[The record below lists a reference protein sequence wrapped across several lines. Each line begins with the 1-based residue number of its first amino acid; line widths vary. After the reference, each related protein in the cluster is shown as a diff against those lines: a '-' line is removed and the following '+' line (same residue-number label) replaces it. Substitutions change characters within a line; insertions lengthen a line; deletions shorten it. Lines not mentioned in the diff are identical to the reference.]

1 LFVREHRSRED
12 MSVTHPV
19 LTVEH
24 LGVTFGNA
32 EVLRDISFT
41 LDHGEL
47 VGLVGPNGAGKSTLM
62 RAICGLIPHHGSV
75 QLGEVHCQHH
85 RDRLGLGFIP
95 QRDDIDPQF
104 PISVRELVGAG
115 RRHYRSLFARSSRD
129 DAAAIDTAIDRVGLG
144 DKRYEHIGTL
154 SGGQL
159 QRALLARALAQQ
171 SDVLLLDEA
180 LSGVDTPTTHE
191 LFHLFRE
198 LANDGRTLVVSTH
211 DLGLARTHF
220 DRCLAVNGKLVADGV
235 PADVLSPAVLDST
248 FGAKPWDC

>member
-1 LFVREHRSRED
+1 
-12 MSVTHPV
+12 MSHPV
-19 LTVEH
+19 LQVDH
-24 LGVTFGNA
+24 LGVHFGST

-41 LDHGEL
+41 LTHGEL
-47 VGLVGPNGAGKSTLM
+47 IGLVGPNGAGKSTLM
-62 RAICGLIPHHGSV
+62 RAICGLVPHDGVV
-75 QLGEVHCQHH
+75 QLGEVHCHTH

-115 RRHYRSLFARSSRD
+115 RRRFRSLFARTARREWVEVD
-129 DAAAIDTAIDRVGLG
+129 AAIDKVGLS
-144 DKRYEHIGTL
+144 DKREAHIGTL

-159 QRALLARALAQQ
+159 QRALLARSLAQQ

-198 LANDGRTLVVSTH
+198 LTHEGRTVVVSTH

-220 DRCLAVNGKLVADGV
+220 DRCLAVNGTLVADGS
-235 PADVLSPAVLDST
+235 PDEVLSAAVLDAT
-248 FGAKPWDC
+248 FGAKPWDCA

>member
-1 LFVREHRSRED
+1 
-12 MSVTHPV
+12 MSHPV
-19 LTVEH
+19 LTVDG
-24 LGVTFGNA
+24 LGVHFGA
-32 EVLRDISFT
+32 TEVLRDISFT
-41 LDHGEL
+41 LGRGEL

-62 RAICGLIPHHGSV
+62 RAICGLIPHQGSV
-75 QLGEVHCQHH
+75 QLGEVHCHDH
-85 RDRLGLGFIP
+85 KDRLGLGFIP

-115 RRHYRSLFARSSRD
+115 RRRYRSLFARSSPA
-129 DAAAIDTAIDRVGLG
+129 DAEAIDRAIARVGLQA
-144 DKRYEHIGTL
+144 KRDDHIATL

-159 QRALLARALAQQ
+159 QRALLARSLAQQ

-198 LANDGRTLVVSTH
+198 LTNDGCTLVVSTH

-220 DRCLAVNGKLVADGV
+220 DRCLAVNGTLIADGA
-235 PADVLSPAVLDST
+235 PDDVLSTHVLDAT
-248 FGAKPWDC
+248 FGAKPWDCQ